1 MYKFSEDHFEY
12 IEDKLTC
19 VNTENNK
26 RYKIG
31 QKVLI
36 EVKNVDLEKRN
47 IDFDL
52 MEGLFENTSK

>member
-1 MYKFSEDHFEY
+1 MYKFSDDHFDY
-12 IEDKLTC
+12 IEEKLSC
-19 VNTENNK
+19 VNRDNNK

-52 MEGLFENTSK
+52 LEEEFENFS